1 MSPLRRLFI
10 GLSVIVGAAF
20 AIVIVGVSV
29 VFFSTRSNSVTP
41 PRVVASP
48 SPSPAI
54 TLAPKIEL
62 PLTNPI
68 PSKMY
73 VEDALDA
80 LGLPVGKVDGI
91 YDEKTQR
98 ALCAWRELTYGES
111 TRIMPSELEASQIVA
126 TKVLTP
132 ATNQF
137 VGLNVNITCQTATWV
152 SPGNVVL
159 GVFPVSSG
167 IPGFLSTSVGV
178 WKVEW
183 EVNRWYESTLYP
195 ESMMYRPKFFHRGM
209 AIHGSATDALVFSYP
224 ASHGCVRMLHE
235 DIDRLWDAGFD
246 IGDTVN
252 VYGEWISDTQ

>member
-20 AIVIVGVSV
+20 AIIIVGVSV

-48 SPSPAI
+48 SPLM

-111 TRIMPSELEASQIVA
+111 TRIMPSELEARQIVA
-126 TKVLTP
+126 TKALTS
-132 ATNQF
+132 ATNQL
-137 VGLNVNITCQTATWV
+137 VGLNVNIACQTATWV

-159 GVFPVSSG
+159 GAFPVSSG
-167 IPGFLSTSVGV
+167 IPGYLSTSVGV
-178 WKVEW
+178 WQVEW
-183 EVNRWYESTLYP
+183 EVTRWYESILYR
-195 ESMMYRPKFFHRGM
+195 EAMMYRPKFFHRGM
-209 AIHGSATDALVFSYP
+209 AIHGSATDSLVLAYP
-224 ASHGCVRMLHE
+224 ASHGCVRMLHA
-235 DIDRLWDAGFD
+235 DIDRLWEAGFG